1 MTCADFDDAIQELVD
16 GTLTGTRRQ
25 ELEQH
30 LAGCPSCTAL
40 AAELMVVRRAARVWE
55 RLAPVVPS
63 SVATDESRPGWRDRV
78 MVPLAIAAVLL
89 AAVLITLV
97 LR

>member
-1 MTCADFDDAIQELVD
+1 MTCADFNDAIQELVD

-40 AAELMVVRRAARVWE
+40 V
-55 RLAPVVPS
+55 
-63 SVATDESRPGWRDRV
+63 
-78 MVPLAIAAVLL
+78 
-89 AAVLITLV
+89 
-97 LR
+97 